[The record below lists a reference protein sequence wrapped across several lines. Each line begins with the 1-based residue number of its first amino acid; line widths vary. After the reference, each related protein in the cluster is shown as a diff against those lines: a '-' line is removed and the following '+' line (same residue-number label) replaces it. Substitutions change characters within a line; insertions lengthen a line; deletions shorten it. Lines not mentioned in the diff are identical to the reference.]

1 MWLSIALLSYFISA
15 GVYTADKFLLSKK
28 FHSSITYAFF
38 VGIWSI
44 FNFVILIF
52 DPWTPNLHELGLD
65 LLAGFLFL
73 VTLVFWYKAL
83 HQSEATRVVP
93 IVGALIP
100 IFTFVLSFVFLNQT
114 LGERQVIAFVN
125 LIVGGVLISVKQ
137 TRFYVFR
144 EVKERVKN
152 AFGHILGGIH
162 ASYRPTRRLIANSTI
177 AAFLFASYYVLIK
190 YIYMT
195 QPFIG
200 GFVWSRLGNFIGV
213 LLILFVPSW
222 RRKIKESQKNTQ
234 PVKNLPF
241 FLFVRVS
248 AAISFI
254 LLNWAISLGNVA
266 LINSLKG
273 TEYIFLLLIILFLSA
288 KFPGVIKEELRGKIL
303 IQKLLGTCLIVL
315 GLYMLMT
322 I

>member
-1 MWLSIALLSYFISA
+1 MWLLIAILSYFISA
-15 GVYTADKFLLSKK
+15 GVYTADKFLLSKR
-28 FHSSITYAFF
+28 FHSSVTYAFF

-44 FNFVILIF
+44 FNFVLLIF

-65 LLAGFLFL
+65 LIAGFLFL
-73 VTLVFWYKAL
+73 VTLIFWYKAL

-93 IVGALIP
+93 IVEALIP
-100 IFTFVLSFVFLNQT
+100 IFTFFLSFVFLNQA
-114 LGERQVIAFVN
+114 LGERQIIAFIN
-125 LIVGGVLISVKQ
+125 LIVGGVLISVKE

-152 AFGHILGGIH
+152 VFGHVLGGIH
-162 ASYRPTRRLIANSTI
+162 ARYRPTRRLITNSTI

-222 RRKIKESQKNTQ
+222 RKHIKESQKNTQ

-288 KFPGVIKEELRGKIL
+288 KFPGVIKEELKGKIL

-322 I
+322 L